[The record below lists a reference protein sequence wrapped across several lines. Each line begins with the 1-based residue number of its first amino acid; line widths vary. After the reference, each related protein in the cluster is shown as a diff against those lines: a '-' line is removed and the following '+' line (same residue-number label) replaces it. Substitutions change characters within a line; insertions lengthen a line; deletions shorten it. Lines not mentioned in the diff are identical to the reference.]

1 MPYPDNPYPPN
12 GEGRVARLEN
22 RVDHID
28 ARVAATETNWARLD
42 ERTARIADDVHVI
55 RNDIHAGLTRIEGTV
70 SARSASFNKIAWFLG
85 TTLILTLVA
94 VIVDLGVRF

>member
-1 MPYPDNPYPPN
+1 MPYPDNPYPPA
-12 GEGRVARLEN
+12 GDGRVTRLET
-22 RVDHID
+22 RIDHID
-28 ARVAATETNWARLD
+28 ARVTATESNWARLD

-55 RNDIHAGLTRIEGTV
+55 RNDIHAGLSRIEGTV
-70 SARSASFNKIAWFLG
+70 ANRSASINRIAWFLG